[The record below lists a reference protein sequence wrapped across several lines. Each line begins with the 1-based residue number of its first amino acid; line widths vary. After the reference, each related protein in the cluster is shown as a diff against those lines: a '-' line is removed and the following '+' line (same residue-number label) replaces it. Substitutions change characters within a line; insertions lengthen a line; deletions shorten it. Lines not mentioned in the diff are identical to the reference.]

1 MEDKNANF
9 LNENNGNEQENENKN
24 NISFPKKNKY
34 LYQRK
39 EEEDSQEIYQEGIYD
54 KNNEIE
60 IISEDE
66 NEDESKNQNLKVKIN
81 INNNNLDD
89 YNKIYDEILR
99 KNKDNL
105 IFKKDNNNSF
115 KPLSQMEK
123 RSMKKNNSN
132 NINNSNSKS
141 FQITEKTISKSPIEL
156 SLYKEAEKRK
166 EKREKLEYNN
176 MMNIMLNASK
186 VKMSNNSHKIAI
198 NKIEKIIDD
207 TVNKYEKDKKIT
219 FINVGEIL
227 TELKILRQTFPKEE
241 NIINNNN
248 NTNNNFNNSNYQ
260 SYKDIQLEMINT
272 KENEIRKQK
281 EVNFYEQLWLTLNPG
296 NTKYIKSDILSEILK
311 ILLTPMN
318 SNIKEISDILKQFLL
333 TAFFL
338 NSNPDEVKKYISPI
352 TEKEITEE
360 EIWPIEKL
368 VKEFLSLKENLLAY
382 QGLKH
387 FNKSMQ
393 KEINNSK
400 KELSFKPKI
409 NESSLNWNYYSE
421 RLPALVEREK
431 LRQQVLEEMKKE
443 NEEKDL
449 KECTF
454 KPKINVEKKRR
465 KNSQNNLKSN
475 ISIFDK
481 LYLTDKGKYEKLKKL
496 KEEEEKKEE
505 EKELEFCTFKPKL
518 ISQNSLKKSLN
529 STEKPKGF
537 DEYQKKMREG
547 IIKATE
553 KKYMEKN
560 IGQNYEKIKKKNI
573 QPFNITDLKKNNDK
587 KDFKK
592 DEQFFTIQIKIP
604 NGKERHIKVYLN
616 EDPYDVADNFC
627 KTYCLKNEVKERLAK
642 TILNFRN
649 LYLQK
654 NHIQNKKDDSNSIC
668 LRFQCF

>member
-66 NEDESKNQNLKVKIN
+66 NEDESINQNLKVKIN

-89 YNKIYDEILR
+89 YNKLNDEKLR

-668 LRFQCF
+668 

>member
-668 LRFQCF
+668 

>member
-81 INNNNLDD
+81 INNNSLED

-592 DEQFFTIQIKIP
+592 NEQFFTIQIKIP

-668 LRFQCF
+668 

>member
-9 LNENNGNEQENENKN
+9 LNENNGNEQENENKY

-81 INNNNLDD
+81 INNNNLED

-592 DEQFFTIQIKIP
+592 NEQFFTIQIKIP

-668 LRFQCF
+668 

>member
-9 LNENNGNEQENENKN
+9 LNENNGNEQENENKY
-24 NISFPKKNKY
+24 NISFTKKNKY

-248 NTNNNFNNSNYQ
+248 NINNNYNNSNYQ

-311 ILLTPMN
+311 ILLTPVN
-318 SNIKEISDILKQFLL
+318 SNVKEISDILKQFLL

-465 KNSQNNLKSN
+465 KNSQNN
-475 ISIFDK
+475 
-481 LYLTDKGKYEKLKKL
+481 
-496 KEEEEKKEE
+496 
-505 EKELEFCTFKPKL
+505 
-518 ISQNSLKKSLN
+518 
-529 STEKPKGF
+529 
-537 DEYQKKMREG
+537 
-547 IIKATE
+547 
-553 KKYMEKN
+553 
-560 IGQNYEKIKKKNI
+560 
-573 QPFNITDLKKNNDK
+573 
-587 KDFKK
+587 
-592 DEQFFTIQIKIP
+592 
-604 NGKERHIKVYLN
+604 
-616 EDPYDVADNFC
+616 
-627 KTYCLKNEVKERLAK
+627 
-642 TILNFRN
+642 
-649 LYLQK
+649 
-654 NHIQNKKDDSNSIC
+654 
-668 LRFQCF
+668 

>member
-1 MEDKNANF
+1 MNDKEVNIQ
-9 LNENNGNEQENENKN
+9 NENYEEYIENNNNYNNLNNNEFN
-24 NISFPKKNKY
+24 
-34 LYQRK
+34 YQRK
-39 EEEDSQEIYQEGIYD
+39 EDEEEHEIYQEGTND
-54 KNNEIE
+54 NNNNKEME

-66 NEDESKNQNLKVKIN
+66 NEDGIKNKDSNLKVEKIKIN
-81 INNNNLDD
+81 LNEKNKED
-89 YNKIYDEILR
+89 YNKMFDEIMK

-105 IFKKDNNNSF
+105 IFKKDNNNNSF
-115 KPLSQMEK
+115 KPLSEMEK
-123 RSMKKNNSN
+123 RPKSNLYNSN
-132 NINNSNSKS
+132 TKS
-141 FQITEKTISKSPIEL
+141 IQFTEKNSQVSKIPIEL

-166 EKREKLEYNN
+166 EKREKIEYNN

-198 NKIEKIIDD
+198 NKIEKMIDD
-207 TVNKYEKDKKIT
+207 TIRKYENDKKIT
-219 FINVGEIL
+219 FINAGEIL
-227 TELKILRQTFPKEE
+227 TDLKIFRETFPKDDK
-241 NIINNNN
+241 NNNN
-248 NTNNNFNNSNYQ
+248 NNNNNNKNNYYQ

-272 KENEIRKQK
+272 KESEIRKQK

-296 NTKYIKSDILSEILK
+296 NNKFIKSDIFSEILK
-311 ILLTPMN
+311 ILLTPVN
-318 SNIKEISDILKQFLL
+318 ANIKEISEILKQFLL

-338 NSNPDEVKKYISPI
+338 NSNPEEVKKYISPI
-352 TEKEITEE
+352 TEKEISDE

-393 KEINNSK
+393 KEIDNTK

-409 NESSLNWNYYSE
+409 NEDTSNWNYYSE
-421 RLPALVEREK
+421 RLPALIEREK

-454 KPKINVEKKRR
+454 KQKINEDKKKIR
-465 KNSQNNLKSN
+465 KNSQNDINSN

-481 LYLTDKGKYEKLKKL
+481 LYTTDKGKYERLKKL
-496 KEEEEKKEE
+496 KEEDEKKEE
-505 EKELEFCTFKPKL
+505 LKEMEFCTFKPKL
-518 ISQNSLKKSLN
+518 ISQQSLKKSLN
-529 STEKPKGF
+529 STERPKGF
-537 DEYQKKMREG
+537 DEFQKKMRDG
-547 IIKATE
+547 IMKTAL
-553 KKYMEKN
+553 KKYKEN
-560 IGQNYEKIKKKNI
+560 RIPVGENYEKIKKANI
-573 QPFNITDLKKNNDK
+573 QPFDITDLRNKNKDKNNDK
-587 KDFKK
+587 KN
-592 DEQFFTIQIKIP
+592 EEFFTIQIKIP
-604 NGKERHIKVYLN
+604 SGRERQIKVYLS

-654 NHIQNKKDDSNSIC
+654 NHIQNKKNDNSKI
-668 LRFQCF
+668 

>member
-1 MEDKNANF
+1 
-9 LNENNGNEQENENKN
+9 
-24 NISFPKKNKY
+24 
-34 LYQRK
+34 
-39 EEEDSQEIYQEGIYD
+39 
-54 KNNEIE
+54 
-60 IISEDE
+60 
-66 NEDESKNQNLKVKIN
+66 
-81 INNNNLDD
+81 
-89 YNKIYDEILR
+89 
-99 KNKDNL
+99 
-105 IFKKDNNNSF
+105 
-115 KPLSQMEK
+115 MEK

-454 KPKINVEKKRR
+454 KPKINEDKKKIR
-465 KNSQNNLKSN
+465 KNSQNDINSN

-481 LYLTDKGKYEKLKKL
+481 LYISDKGKYERLKKL
-496 KEEEEKKEE
+496 KEEDEKKEE
-505 EKELEFCTFKPKL
+505 LKEMEFCTFKPKL
-518 ISQNSLKKSLN
+518 ISQKSLKKSLN
-529 STEKPKGF
+529 SKERPKGF
-537 DEYQKKMREG
+537 DEFQKKMRDG
-547 IIKATE
+547 IMKSAI
-553 KKYMEKN
+553 KKYNENKIP
-560 IGQNYEKIKKKNI
+560 IGENYEKIKKANI
-573 QPFNITDLKKNNDK
+573 QPFDITDLRNKNKEKNNNKKNED
-587 KDFKK
+587 
-592 DEQFFTIQIKIP
+592 FFTIQIKIP
-604 NGKERHIKVYLN
+604 SGRERQIKVYLS

-654 NHIQNKKDDSNSIC
+654 NHIQNKNDDNI
-668 LRFQCF
+668 QI

>member
-1 MEDKNANF
+1 
-9 LNENNGNEQENENKN
+9 
-24 NISFPKKNKY
+24 
-34 LYQRK
+34 
-39 EEEDSQEIYQEGIYD
+39 
-54 KNNEIE
+54 
-60 IISEDE
+60 
-66 NEDESKNQNLKVKIN
+66 
-81 INNNNLDD
+81 
-89 YNKIYDEILR
+89 
-99 KNKDNL
+99 
-105 IFKKDNNNSF
+105 
-115 KPLSQMEK
+115 
-123 RSMKKNNSN
+123 
-132 NINNSNSKS
+132 
-141 FQITEKTISKSPIEL
+141 
-156 SLYKEAEKRK
+156 
-166 EKREKLEYNN
+166 
-176 MMNIMLNASK
+176 
-186 VKMSNNSHKIAI
+186 
-198 NKIEKIIDD
+198 
-207 TVNKYEKDKKIT
+207 
-219 FINVGEIL
+219 
-227 TELKILRQTFPKEE
+227 
-241 NIINNNN
+241 
-248 NTNNNFNNSNYQ
+248 
-260 SYKDIQLEMINT
+260 
-272 KENEIRKQK
+272 
-281 EVNFYEQLWLTLNPG
+281 
-296 NTKYIKSDILSEILK
+296 
-311 ILLTPMN
+311 
-318 SNIKEISDILKQFLL
+318 
-333 TAFFL
+333 
-338 NSNPDEVKKYISPI
+338 
-352 TEKEITEE
+352 
-360 EIWPIEKL
+360 
-368 VKEFLSLKENLLAY
+368 
-382 QGLKH
+382 
-387 FNKSMQ
+387 MQ

-668 LRFQCF
+668 

>member
-9 LNENNGNEQENENKN
+9 LNENNGNEQENENKY

-248 NTNNNFNNSNYQ
+248 NINNNYNNSNYQ

-311 ILLTPMN
+311 ILLTPVN
-318 SNIKEISDILKQFLL
+318 SNVKEISDILKQFLL

-668 LRFQCF
+668 

>member
-81 INNNNLDD
+81 INNNNLED

-123 RSMKKNNSN
+123 RTMKKNHSN

-248 NTNNNFNNSNYQ
+248 NINNNYNNSNYQ

-311 ILLTPMN
+311 ILLTPVN

-560 IGQNYEKIKKKNI
+560 IGQNYEKIKKQNI

-592 DEQFFTIQIKIP
+592 NEQFFTIQIKIP

-668 LRFQCF
+668 

>member
-81 INNNNLDD
+81 INNNNLED

-198 NKIEKIIDD
+198 NKIERIIDD

-537 DEYQKKMREG
+537 DEYQKKNERR
-547 IIKATE
+547 
-553 KKYMEKN
+553 
-560 IGQNYEKIKKKNI
+560 
-573 QPFNITDLKKNNDK
+573 NN
-587 KDFKK
+587 
-592 DEQFFTIQIKIP
+592 
-604 NGKERHIKVYLN
+604 
-616 EDPYDVADNFC
+616 
-627 KTYCLKNEVKERLAK
+627 
-642 TILNFRN
+642 
-649 LYLQK
+649 
-654 NHIQNKKDDSNSIC
+654 
-668 LRFQCF
+668 

>member
-1 MEDKNANF
+1 M
-9 LNENNGNEQENENKN
+9 
-24 NISFPKKNKY
+24 
-34 LYQRK
+34 
-39 EEEDSQEIYQEGIYD
+39 
-54 KNNEIE
+54 
-60 IISEDE
+60 
-66 NEDESKNQNLKVKIN
+66 KIN

-248 NTNNNFNNSNYQ
+248 NINNNYNNSNYQ

-311 ILLTPMN
+311 ILLTPVN
-318 SNIKEISDILKQFLL
+318 SNVKEISDILKQFLL

-668 LRFQCF
+668 

>member
-9 LNENNGNEQENENKN
+9 LNENNGNEQENENKY

-248 NTNNNFNNSNYQ
+248 NINNNYNNSNYQ

-311 ILLTPMN
+311 ILLTPVN
-318 SNIKEISDILKQFLL
+318 SNVKEISDILKQFLL

-505 EKELEFCTFKPKL
+505 EKELELCTFKPKL

-668 LRFQCF
+668 

>member
-81 INNNNLDD
+81 INKNNLDD

-248 NTNNNFNNSNYQ
+248 NINNNYNNSNYQ

-311 ILLTPMN
+311 ILLTPVN
-318 SNIKEISDILKQFLL
+318 SNVKEISDILKQFLL

-668 LRFQCF
+668 

>member
-560 IGQNYEKIKKKNI
+560 IGQNYEKIKKQNI

-592 DEQFFTIQIKIP
+592 NEQFFTIQIKIP

-668 LRFQCF
+668 

>member
-592 DEQFFTIQIKIP
+592 NEQFFTIQIKIP

-668 LRFQCF
+668 

>member
-39 EEEDSQEIYQEGIYD
+39 EEEDSKEIDQEGIYD

-668 LRFQCF
+668 

>member
-9 LNENNGNEQENENKN
+9 LNENNGNEKENENKN

-592 DEQFFTIQIKIP
+592 NEQFFTIQIKIP

-668 LRFQCF
+668 

>member
-9 LNENNGNEQENENKN
+9 LNENNGNEQENENKY

-248 NTNNNFNNSNYQ
+248 NINNNYNNSNYQ

-311 ILLTPMN
+311 ILLTPVN
-318 SNIKEISDILKQFLL
+318 SNVKEISDILKQFLL

-368 VKEFLSLKENLLAY
+368 VKEFLSLKENLLAI
-382 QGLKH
+382 K
-387 FNKSMQ
+387 
-393 KEINNSK
+393 
-400 KELSFKPKI
+400 
-409 NESSLNWNYYSE
+409 
-421 RLPALVEREK
+421 
-431 LRQQVLEEMKKE
+431 
-443 NEEKDL
+443 
-449 KECTF
+449 TF
-454 KPKINVEKKRR
+454 
-465 KNSQNNLKSN
+465 
-475 ISIFDK
+475 
-481 LYLTDKGKYEKLKKL
+481 
-496 KEEEEKKEE
+496 
-505 EKELEFCTFKPKL
+505 
-518 ISQNSLKKSLN
+518 
-529 STEKPKGF
+529 
-537 DEYQKKMREG
+537 
-547 IIKATE
+547 
-553 KKYMEKN
+553 
-560 IGQNYEKIKKKNI
+560 
-573 QPFNITDLKKNNDK
+573 
-587 KDFKK
+587 
-592 DEQFFTIQIKIP
+592 
-604 NGKERHIKVYLN
+604 
-616 EDPYDVADNFC
+616 
-627 KTYCLKNEVKERLAK
+627 
-642 TILNFRN
+642 
-649 LYLQK
+649 
-654 NHIQNKKDDSNSIC
+654 
-668 LRFQCF
+668 

>member
-81 INNNNLDD
+81 INNNNLED

-668 LRFQCF
+668 

>member
-9 LNENNGNEQENENKN
+9 LNENNGNEQENENKY

-311 ILLTPMN
+311 ILLTPVN
-318 SNIKEISDILKQFLL
+318 SNVKEISDILKQFLL

-668 LRFQCF
+668 

>member
-9 LNENNGNEQENENKN
+9 LNENNGNEQENENKY

-81 INNNNLDD
+81 INKNNLDD

-248 NTNNNFNNSNYQ
+248 NINNNYNNSNYQ

-311 ILLTPMN
+311 ILLTPVN
-318 SNIKEISDILKQFLL
+318 SNVKEISDILKQFLL

-668 LRFQCF
+668 

>member
-81 INNNNLDD
+81 INNNNLED

-123 RSMKKNNSN
+123 RTMKKNHSN

-248 NTNNNFNNSNYQ
+248 NINNNYNNSNYQ

-311 ILLTPMN
+311 ILLTPVN

-409 NESSLNWNYYSE
+409 NESSVNWNYYSE

-560 IGQNYEKIKKKNI
+560 IGQNYEKIKKQNI

-592 DEQFFTIQIKIP
+592 NEQFFTIQIKIP

-668 LRFQCF
+668 

>member
-123 RSMKKNNSN
+123 RTMKKNHSN

-668 LRFQCF
+668 